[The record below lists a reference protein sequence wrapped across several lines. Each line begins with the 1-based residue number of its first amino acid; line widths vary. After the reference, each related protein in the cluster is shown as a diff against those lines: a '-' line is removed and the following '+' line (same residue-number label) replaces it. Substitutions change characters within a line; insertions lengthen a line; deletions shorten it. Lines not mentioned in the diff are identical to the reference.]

1 MGCDIHGWVEVKK
14 DYLDWWIGI
23 IKIDWIADRNYT
35 MFACLANVRNYD
47 NVKPISEPKGI
58 PKDVSDEAKED
69 IEGWGVDGHSHT
81 WLTWKEIKEYDWYN
95 NKYYEHRVIE
105 FTKDGIKKVKPEWK
119 SMKEAISSGWQLL
132 FDLMERLAKEYG
144 DENVR
149 LVIWF
154 DN

>member
-14 DYLDWWIGI
+14 DYLDWWDGVIR
-23 IKIDWIADRNYT
+23 IDRLVERNYV

-47 NVKPISEPKGI
+47 EVKPISDPRGI
-58 PKDVSDEAKED
+58 PSDVSDEAKKD
-69 IEGWGVDGHSHT
+69 IEGWGEDGHSHS
-81 WLTWKEIKEYDWYN
+81 WLTWKEIKEYDWSN

-105 FTKDGIKKVKPEWK
+105 FTRNGIKEVEPEWK
-119 SMKEAISSGWQLL
+119 PMKEAISSGWELL
-132 FDLMERLAKEYG
+132 FDLMERLAKDYG

-149 LVIWF
+149 LVFWF